1 VPVGLSAGR
10 RAALAAAQVV
20 ALEQISRSSSCSSP
34 QALRGNADA
43 DTLLSWPPS
52 LSKHGSR
59 SSEVVISDLGFAAK
73 IEASASTDF
82 PSFEHHSGPSHS
94 TVLVGGART
103 SDFLMRAA
111 RVAEAASHSEFQMEP
126 SHNALS
132 LEASE
137 APAALCTD
145 FSSKIWKKR
154 TRAAEVAPGLQVV
167 VEVSLDETPRSQCP
181 SVNEAESPALSERRG
196 LRDSWTP
203 SLSDSW
209 PSPLYGSPLQGDTTA
224 GTWAP
229 SMSAVGEEV
238 PHFPVGPCGASAL
251 GAADRWQCQR
261 SVK

>member
-1 VPVGLSAGR
+1 MRTRCFLGR
-10 RAALAAAQVV
+10 RA
-20 ALEQISRSSSCSSP
+20 SRST
-34 QALRGNADA
+34 AADQ
-43 DTLLSWPPS
+43 
-52 LSKHGSR
+52 
-59 SSEVVISDLGFAAK
+59 EVVISDLGFAAK